1 MVRVRTRTKRLS
13 LQPMLLTVER
23 DDARSDVHHCPS
35 RSFLI
40 PARFASKT
48 LDNGA
53 WSRCRT
59 GALCSTSLTDYFSPG
74 RGKAGVAP
82 SSFNRVFVGVLTLLA
97 RGSSATTQHQESAGL
112 ENKQPSRRLFV
123 PEPPKR
129 LFPHRNAKKICPGHL
144 PEISSLVNGRRDD
157 HLAESF
163 GMKSLSLS
171 DATKP
176 SRGCSCSDASSHE

>member
-1 MVRVRTRTKRLS
+1 MRVQMRKTSIHVGCWRDQGAKVDGSRHVGEAMVRVRTRTKRLS

-82 SSFNRVFVGVLTLLA
+82 SSFSLCWGIDPPGAWLICHYTAPGVSRTGKQTA
-97 RGSSATTQHQESAGL
+97 VTTA
-112 ENKQPSRRLFV
+112 
-123 PEPPKR
+123 
-129 LFPHRNAKKICPGHL
+129 ICPRTSEA
-144 PEISSLVNGRRDD
+144 PFP
-157 HLAESF
+157 A
-163 GMKSLSLS
+163 
-171 DATKP
+171 
-176 SRGCSCSDASSHE
+176 